1 LSNIPWDD
9 FYSRACAH
17 LLVDEGSAHLAYYM
31 SKEGFD
37 SGRTRLQGED
47 DWKLVMA
54 TIREAVKRHEVVE
67 FEVLNVNIE
76 VCPRIR

>member
-1 LSNIPWDD
+1 
-9 FYSRACAH
+9 
-17 LLVDEGSAHLAYYM
+17 M

>member
-17 LLVDEGSAHLAYYM
+17 LLVDEGSAHLAYYL
-31 SKEGFD
+31 SREGFD

-47 DWKLVMA
+47 DWRLVMA
-54 TIREAVKRHEVVE
+54 AICDAVKRHEAVE
-67 FEVLNVNIE
+67 FEVLNLNIV
-76 VCPRIR
+76 VCFQIC